1 MTTIIDTSSLLSFVR
16 YYLPFDSKGV
26 LRKFIVEQVRQ
37 GAVVVLDAVWEECGY
52 VAQGIVVQELS
63 ELLEYVEDTT
73 SLLPPSQRKMSNLL
87 DENFC
92 QRIIKNKLSEEEY
105 LLQKQGFMKSA
116 DYKII
121 VKSMQPKG
129 MFDEGCSVLTEETS
143 ASNDNKVFKKLPSIL
158 RSLNIP
164 VSNIS
169 QFFKNN
175 GIDAEWYIRKGQ
187 QGSDFPFMR

>member
-26 LRKFIVEQVRQ
+26 LRDFIVEQVRQ
-37 GAVVVLDAVWEECGY
+37 GSVVVLDTVWEECRY
-52 VAQGIVVQELS
+52 VAQGKVVQELP
-63 ELLEYVEDTT
+63 ELLEYVEDST
-73 SLLPPSQRKMSNLL
+73 SLLPPSQQKMSNML

-105 LLQKQGFMKSA
+105 WLQKQGFMKSA

-121 VKSMQPKG
+121 VKSMQPKD
-129 MFDEGCSVLTEETS
+129 MFDEGCCVLTEETP

-158 RSLNIP
+158 KSINIP
-164 VSNIS
+164 VVNIS
-169 QFFKNN
+169 QFFRNN
-175 GIDAEWYIRKGQ
+175 GIDAEWYIREA
-187 QGSDFPFMR
+187 SL